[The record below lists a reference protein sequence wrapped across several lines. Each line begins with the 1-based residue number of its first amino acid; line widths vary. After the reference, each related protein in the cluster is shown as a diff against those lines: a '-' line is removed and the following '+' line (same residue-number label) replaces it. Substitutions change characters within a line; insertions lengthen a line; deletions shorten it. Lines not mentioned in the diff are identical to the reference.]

1 MTKTAPPFP
10 LNIKVTSTVASS
22 SVAVVP
28 APEVT
33 HRLKTAG
40 LASVVVESE
49 VPVSNIRTS
58 TV

>member
-10 LNIKVTSTVASS
+10 LNAKVTSTVASS

-40 LASVVVESE
+40 AFSVAVEDE
-49 VPVSNIRTS
+49 VPVSNIRT
-58 TV
+58 TTI

>member
-10 LNIKVTSTVASS
+10 LNAKVTSTAASS
-22 SVAVVP
+22 SVAVVL
-28 APEVT
+28 APVVT

-49 VPVSNIRTS
+49 VPVSNTRNTTI
-58 TV
+58 